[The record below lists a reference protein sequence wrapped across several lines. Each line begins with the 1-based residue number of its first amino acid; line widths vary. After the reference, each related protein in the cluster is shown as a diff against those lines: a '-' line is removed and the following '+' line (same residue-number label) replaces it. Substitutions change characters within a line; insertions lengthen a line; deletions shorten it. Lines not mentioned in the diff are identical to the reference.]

1 MLHSI
6 RELCRFRVLATDGK
20 VGRAADFYFS
30 DAGWSVR
37 FVVVN
42 TGRLFPGRRVLVPP
56 DYLGI
61 PNGPRRR
68 LPIALTRR
76 ELESCARQ
84 EAHEPVSLRQRHLME
99 QRYGG
104 ALYGQGGEPL
114 SEAHGAVSR
123 QALAIAEAALE
134 APATEEGSLRS
145 GQEVIGYQ
153 VEAEDGSAGVI
164 DDLLVDDQSWKTQ
177 YFVIDTK
184 DWQSMNPRVLM
195 APTWIQDVSW
205 AESRVYMSLTR
216 AKIKRA
222 QRYEPGSHSPSGSP
236 KPFLWP

>member
-6 RELCRFRVLATDGK
+6 RELCRFRVSASDGK

-30 DAGWSVR
+30 DPGWSVC
-37 FVVVN
+37 FAVVN

-61 PNGPRRR
+61 PNGPSRQ

-76 ELESCARQ
+76 ELESCAAP
-84 EAHEPVSLRQRHLME
+84 EKHEPISLRQQHLMQ

-104 ALYGQGGEPL
+104 ALYRHGGEPVA
-114 SEAHGAVSR
+114 EAHGAVSP
-123 QALAIAEAALE
+123 QALAIAEAEQESPDAGE
-134 APATEEGSLRS
+134 VPLRS
-145 GQEVIGYQ
+145 GQEVIGYH
-153 VEAEDGSAGVI
+153 VEAQDGATGVI
-164 DDLLVDDQSWKTQ
+164 DDMLVDDQSWKTQ

-184 DWQSMNPRVLM
+184 DWQSINPRVLM
-195 APTWIQDVSW
+195 APTWVQDVSW
-205 AESRVYMSLTR
+205 AESKVYMSLTR

-222 QRYEPGSHSPSGSP
+222 QRYEPGSHSPSESP

>member
-6 RELCRFRVLATDGK
+6 RELCRFRVSASDGK

-30 DAGWSVR
+30 DPGWSVR

-56 DYLGI
+56 DYLGV
-61 PNGPRRR
+61 PDGPRRR
-68 LPIALTRR
+68 LPIALTRQ
-76 ELESCARQ
+76 ELESCAGP
-84 EAHEPVSLRQRHLME
+84 EAHETVSLRQQHLME

-104 ALYGQGGEPL
+104 ALYRHGGEPVA
-114 SEAHGAVSR
+114 EVHGAVSA
-123 QALAIAEAALE
+123 QALAIAEAE
-134 APATEEGSLRS
+134 IESPSGEGVLRG
-145 GQEVIGYQ
+145 GQEVIGYH
-153 VEAEDGSAGVI
+153 VEARDGACGVI

-184 DWQSMNPRVLM
+184 DWQSINPRVLM
-195 APTWIQDVSW
+195 APTWVQDVSW
-205 AESRVYMSLTR
+205 AESKVYMSLTR

-222 QRYEPGSHSPSGSP
+222 QRYEPGSHSPSESP